1 MTCLSVGSVN
11 ENAVKV
17 NNQDYWFNW
26 DKIDDLRNDF
36 IDFCSFKQRQLPDN
50 DDGTPGM
57 IIQESHEN
65 LSQYRSAIYF
75 YREKA
80 RTCDGVDIDIG
91 KIELYEKTLSGYFLG
106 TRREEGSLKNSGD
119 LSADKGGT
127 IFPVAMYSDLCNRC
141 YQTGHSKHGVF

>member
-1 MTCLSVGSVN
+1 MTCLSQSVGSVN

-75 YREKA
+75 YRQKA

-91 KIELYEKTLSGYFLG
+91 KIELYEKTLPGYFLG
-106 TRREEGSLKNSGD
+106 IRREEGS
-119 LSADKGGT
+119 
-127 IFPVAMYSDLCNRC
+127 
-141 YQTGHSKHGVF
+141 

>member
-65 LSQYRSAIYF
+65 LSQYRSAIYISIVK
-75 YREKA
+75 RQ
-80 RTCDGVDIDIG
+80 
-91 KIELYEKTLSGYFLG
+91 ELVMVLILISAKLNYMRKHYQGIFL
-106 TRREEGSLKNSGD
+106 E
-119 LSADKGGT
+119 
-127 IFPVAMYSDLCNRC
+127 
-141 YQTGHSKHGVF
+141 